1 MHLLLG
7 RVPDPAPAPDV
18 PADPPA
24 ADEAPPRAADARREA
39 ARERAGLRRAR
50 PAQAI
55 HQRLASAA
63 PLGALVA
70 GAIHDV
76 PPAGVPF
83 PYVTLGEAV
92 VSDWSTATEAGSEQA
107 LTLHVFSRQGGRAE
121 AMALCAA
128 VQEALHEAPLALDGH
143 RLANLRATTAE
154 VRRDGDGGPSTL
166 RPFRAVTEAL

>member
-1 MHLLLG
+1 MS
-7 RVPDPAPAPDV
+7 APAS
-18 PADPPA
+18 A
-24 ADEAPPRAADARREA
+24 ALA
-39 ARERAGLRRAR
+39 LRK
-50 PAQAI
+50 AI
-55 HQRLASAA
+55 HQRLAADA

-92 VSDWSTATEAGSEQA
+92 VSDWSTGTEAGSEQA

-128 VQEALHEAPLALDGH
+128 VQVALHEAPLALDGH

-154 VRRDGDGGPSTL
+154 VRRDGDGRTFHGFV
-166 RPFRAVTEAL
+166 RFRAVTEAL

>member
-1 MHLLLG
+1 
-7 RVPDPAPAPDV
+7 
-18 PADPPA
+18 
-24 ADEAPPRAADARREA
+24 
-39 ARERAGLRRAR
+39 
-50 PAQAI
+50 
-55 HQRLASAA
+55 QRLAADTA
-63 PLGALVA
+63 LGALVA

-154 VRRDGDGGPSTL
+154 VRRDVDGRTFHGFV
-166 RPFRAVTEAL
+166 RFRAVTEAL

>member
-1 MHLLLG
+1 MS
-7 RVPDPAPAPDV
+7 APAS
-18 PADPPA
+18 A
-24 ADEAPPRAADARREA
+24 ALA
-39 ARERAGLRRAR
+39 LRK
-50 PAQAI
+50 AI
-55 HQRLASAA
+55 HQRLAADTA
-63 PLGALVA
+63 LGALVA

-154 VRRDGDGGPSTL
+154 VRRDGDGRTFHGFV
-166 RPFRAVTEAL
+166 RFRAVTEAL

>member
-1 MHLLLG
+1 MS
-7 RVPDPAPAPDV
+7 APAS
-18 PADPPA
+18 A
-24 ADEAPPRAADARREA
+24 ALA
-39 ARERAGLRRAR
+39 LRK
-50 PAQAI
+50 AI
-55 HQRLASAA
+55 HQRLAADA

-128 VQEALHEAPLALDGH
+128 VQEALHEVPLALDGH

-154 VRRDGDGGPSTL
+154 VRRDGDGRTFHGFV
-166 RPFRAVTEAL
+166 RFRAVTEAL

>member
-1 MHLLLG
+1 MS
-7 RVPDPAPAPDV
+7 APAS
-18 PADPPA
+18 A
-24 ADEAPPRAADARREA
+24 ALA
-39 ARERAGLRRAR
+39 LRK
-50 PAQAI
+50 AI
-55 HQRLASAA
+55 HQRLAADA

-154 VRRDGDGGPSTL
+154 VRRDGDGRTFHGFV
-166 RPFRAVTEAL
+166 RFRAVTEAL

>member
-1 MHLLLG
+1 MS
-7 RVPDPAPAPDV
+7 APAS
-18 PADPPA
+18 A
-24 ADEAPPRAADARREA
+24 ALA
-39 ARERAGLRRAR
+39 LRK
-50 PAQAI
+50 AI
-55 HQRLASAA
+55 HQRLASA
-63 PLGALVA
+63 ALVA

-128 VQEALHEAPLALDGH
+128 VQEALHEAPLTLDGH

-154 VRRDGDGGPSTL
+154 VRRDGDGRTFHGFV
-166 RPFRAVTEAL
+166 RFRAVTEAL